1 MRPGDVMLPWPEAV
15 GFGAI
20 GGLVV
25 EIVFTYRRLNAWQ
38 QARHAAAA
46 AGRRSRPTYTR
57 FIDPGPDLSVA
68 FSRAVLGALA
78 GLLLRSEVTGVYA
91 ALTVGAS
98 APALLAGLGKAAS
111 PAQVTRV
118 RQEGNAEPITA
129 SLAQVPDI
137 PA

>member
-1 MRPGDVMLPWPEAV
+1 MLSWPEAV
-15 GFGAI
+15 GLGAL

-25 EIVFTYRRLNAWQ
+25 EIVFAYRRLSDWQ

-46 AGRRSRPTYTR
+46 AGKRSRPTYTR

-68 FSRAVLGALA
+68 FSRALLGALA

-98 APALLAGLGKAAS
+98 APALLAGLGKAVS
-111 PAQVTRV
+111 PADVTPV
-118 RQEGNAEPITA
+118 GQGGNAEPVTA

-137 PA
+137 PARAGE